1 MIQTQQEY
9 LALITKVNQL
19 RNEIHLF
26 NEENISEEALDNLK
40 MQITNFE
47 SENPDAIDPNSPNFT
62 IAGGVADGFVK
73 VVHQRR
79 MLSLNDIFTEMELQD
94 WQERWQKYSGQN
106 SIKFVLNKSVNY
118 ICEPKID
125 GLAVSLHYQDGK
137 LLQAVTRGDGFVGE
151 DVTNNIKQILS
162 IPKTIV
168 DERKLEIRG
177 EIFMTK
183 SDFTQ
188 LNQKIVDGLSPGK
201 MSKTGP
207 EYVFANPRNVAS
219 GTIRQLDSSVVK
231 YRKLSFIAYNVY
243 ISQQ

>member
-9 LALITKVNQL
+9 LRLITKVNQL

-40 MQITNFE
+40 MQITNWE
-47 SENPDAIDPNSPNFT
+47 NQNPDNIDPNSPNYT
-62 IAGGVADGFVK
+62 VAGGIAAGFVK
-73 VVHQRR
+73 VAHQKR
-79 MLSLNDIFTEMELQD
+79 MLSLNDIFAETELVE
-94 WQERWQKYSGQN
+94 WQERWQKYAEQN
-106 SIKFVLNKSVNY
+106 SIKFDLGKNINY

-125 GLAVSLHYQDGK
+125 GLAVSLVYENGALK
-137 LLQAVTRGDGFVGE
+137 QAVTRGDGFVGE
-151 DVTNNIKQILS
+151 DVTANVKQIQS
-162 IPKTIV
+162 IPKSIPDT
-168 DERKLEIRG
+168 RKLEVRG

-183 SDFTQ
+183 SDFGE
-188 LNQKIVDGLSPGK
+188 LNQKIIDGILLGK

-231 YRKLSFIAYNVY
+231 DRKLSFIAYNVY
-243 ISQQ
+243 VLD